1 MKQLIKLILTI
12 VMLFM
17 TACSAP
23 KVTDSSH
30 KSDKKSGF
38 LQEHLDNWLQK
49 DWNPAVK
56 EKDKETSE
64 RFKLQD
70 YVDKASLY
78 MKAHPSD
85 YNNSNV
91 KKLEAL
97 PVIGIGK

>member
-1 MKQLIKLILTI
+1 MKQLIQLILTFI
-12 VMLFM
+12 ALFM
-17 TACSAP
+17 IACSTP
-23 KVTDSSH
+23 KVTESSQR
-30 KSDKKSGF
+30 SDKKSGF

-49 DWNPAVK
+49 DWDPAVK

-64 RFKLQD
+64 RFRLQD

>member
-1 MKQLIKLILTI
+1 MKQPIQLILTTI
-12 VMLFM
+12 MLFM

-23 KVTDSSH
+23 KVTNSSQR
-30 KSDKKSGF
+30 SDKKSGF

-49 DWNPAVK
+49 DWEPAVK

-64 RFKLQD
+64 RFRLQD

-97 PVIGIGK
+97 PVIGK